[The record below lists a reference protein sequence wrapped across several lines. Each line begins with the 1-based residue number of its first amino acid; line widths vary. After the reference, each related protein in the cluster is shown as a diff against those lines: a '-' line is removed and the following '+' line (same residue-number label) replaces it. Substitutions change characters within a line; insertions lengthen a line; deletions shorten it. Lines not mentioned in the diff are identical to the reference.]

1 MRLGRRTKHLVK
13 RLVPGDV
20 AVIDHVNIDRIA
32 AEELIATGVRVVI
45 NASPSSNGRYPN
57 AGPLLLAQAGVRLID
72 VEDVDPFEL
81 LADGNR
87 VTVAGGAVL
96 GGGRELLR
104 GRVLGVEELERQR
117 DEQLERVDE
126 ALAEFA
132 ENTVAHVRQETDL
145 LTGSVE
151 FPPTRA
157 SFRDRHVLIVV
168 RGDRHR
174 RDLKALRAY
183 IRDVRPL
190 VVAVDGGADGV
201 LEAGMKPDVILG
213 DMDSAGDEALRCGA
227 ELIVHAYPDGRAPGR
242 QRLLDL
248 GLDHTLL
255 PAAGTS
261 EDVAMLMAY
270 EKGATLIVSVGAH
283 FNLIEFLDRK
293 RGGMSS
299 TFLTRLR
306 IGEKLVDAK
315 GVSRLYNPSSPVR
328 AGGPLPRRLH
338 GPAGDRRDH
347 LAGAQRPGPAGLAED
362 QDLARPVAPR
372 RPASSLPA
380 ADGLQR
386 SIPRG
391 LADRRLPRPRDR
403 DPDRRRVRRRRADQH
418 PQEPRAEPHRQ
429 PAGRARTGRR
439 TERQTGP
446 LRRIRQPRL
455 PGAGAGPA
463 RRAGGSAWSRS
474 ATCRAT
480 RSPRSRKRSARPG
493 RAWSAS
499 AWCASRSTSAASA
512 ASSRKPA
519 SPTSAATKKRWRNSA
534 PGVGRQLVRG
544 GTLLDRVRSH
554 LFSRASGN
562 FGALDGVIVVR
573 QTPEEMGA
581 VQRAKASTLE
591 SALMAGITG
600 TRTPAVGVETST
612 AEPSSVSFFAGNDLS
627 SVDDVETTAGT
638 GGDGLRPA
646 RRRGQLR
653 RQGLGRPPAA
663 RPAAAGRIALT

>member
-1 MRLGRRTKHLVK
+1 VATASRRRFPALLSRRNGAAPVEAIEGRVRLGHRTKHLVK
-13 RLVPGDV
+13 RLVPGDI

-57 AGPLLLAQAGVRLID
+57 AGPLLLVQAGVRLID
-72 VEDVDPFEL
+72 VEDFNPFEL
-81 LADGNR
+81 LAEGNR
-87 VTVAGGAVL
+87 VTVADGVVL

-104 GRVLGVEELERQR
+104 GRMLSLEELERQR

-132 ENTVAHVRQETDL
+132 ENTVAHVRGETDL

-201 LEAGMKPDVILG
+201 LEAGMKPDLILG

-248 GLDHTLL
+248 GLDHTVL

-306 IGEKLVDAK
+306 IGEKLVDATR
-315 GVSRLYNPSSPVR
+315 VSRLYNPSSPF
-328 AGGPLPRRLH
+328 GPMVIFLAAFMVLLAIVVITS
-338 GPAGDRRDH
+338 PA
-347 LAGAQRPGPAGLAED
+347 LN
-362 QDLARPVAPR
+362 DL
-372 RPASSLPA
+372 
-380 ADGLQR
+380 
-386 SIPRG
+386 I
-391 LADRRLPRPRDR
+391 
-403 DPDRRRVRRRRADQH
+403 
-418 PQEPRAEPHRQ
+418 
-429 PAGRARTGRR
+429 
-439 TERQTGP
+439 
-446 LRRIRQPRL
+446 
-455 PGAGAGPA
+455 
-463 RRAGGSAWSRS
+463 
-474 ATCRAT
+474 
-480 RSPRSRKRSARPG
+480 
-493 RAWSAS
+493 
-499 AWCASRSTSAASA
+499 
-512 ASSRKPA
+512 
-519 SPTSAATKKRWRNSA
+519 
-534 PGVGRQLVRG
+534 QLVW
-544 GTLLDRVRSH
+544 LKIKIWL
-554 LFSRASGN
+554 
-562 FGALDGVIVVR
+562 
-573 QTPEEMGA
+573 
-581 VQRAKASTLE
+581 
-591 SALMAGITG
+591 
-600 TRTPAVGVETST
+600 
-612 AEPSSVSFFAGNDLS
+612 
-627 SVDDVETTAGT
+627 
-638 GGDGLRPA
+638 GL
-646 RRRGQLR
+646 
-653 RQGLGRPPAA
+653 
-663 RPAAAGRIALT
+663 

>member
-1 MRLGRRTKHLVK
+1 VATASRRRFPALLSRRNGAAPVEAIEGRVRLGRRTKHLVK
-13 RLVPGDV
+13 KLVPGDV

-32 AEELIATGVRVVI
+32 AEELIASGVGVVI

-72 VEDVDPFEL
+72 VDDDDPFEL
-81 LADGNR
+81 LVDGGH
-87 VTVAGGAVL
+87 VTVSDGVVLAGGQ
-96 GGGRELLR
+96 ELLR
-104 GRVLGVEELERQR
+104 GRVLGVEELEGQR
-117 DEQLERVDE
+117 AEQLERVDE

-183 IRDVRPL
+183 IRDVRPI

-201 LEAGMKPDVILG
+201 LEAGLKPDVILG

-248 GLDHTLL
+248 GLDHMLL

-315 GVSRLYNPSSPVR
+315 GVSRLYNPSSPF
-328 AGGPLPRRLH
+328 GPMALFLAAFMVLLAIVVITS
-338 GPAGDRRDH
+338 PA
-347 LAGAQRPGPAGLAED
+347 LN
-362 QDLARPVAPR
+362 DLV
-372 RPASSLPA
+372 
-380 ADGLQR
+380 
-386 SIPRG
+386 
-391 LADRRLPRPRDR
+391 
-403 DPDRRRVRRRRADQH
+403 
-418 PQEPRAEPHRQ
+418 
-429 PAGRARTGRR
+429 
-439 TERQTGP
+439 
-446 LRRIRQPRL
+446 
-455 PGAGAGPA
+455 
-463 RRAGGSAWSRS
+463 
-474 ATCRAT
+474 
-480 RSPRSRKRSARPG
+480 
-493 RAWSAS
+493 
-499 AWCASRSTSAASA
+499 
-512 ASSRKPA
+512 
-519 SPTSAATKKRWRNSA
+519 
-534 PGVGRQLVRG
+534 QLVW
-544 GTLLDRVRSH
+544 LKIKIWL
-554 LFSRASGN
+554 
-562 FGALDGVIVVR
+562 
-573 QTPEEMGA
+573 
-581 VQRAKASTLE
+581 
-591 SALMAGITG
+591 
-600 TRTPAVGVETST
+600 
-612 AEPSSVSFFAGNDLS
+612 
-627 SVDDVETTAGT
+627 
-638 GGDGLRPA
+638 GL
-646 RRRGQLR
+646 
-653 RQGLGRPPAA
+653 
-663 RPAAAGRIALT
+663 